1 MFPNVRLMIVAMFA
15 SIVAIGCGMG
25 MFAAFRVNHEPL
37 ARLHSGNPPL
47 QLVFGNGAPAPV
59 TDAATVPFGGRFQ
72 LNAPA
77 AKPVT
82 MLAPSDPALPTAP
95 ETEARSSSDAAAM
108 TPTAADADT
117 GQETNQ
123 QASQE
128 ASPATEQDTKK
139 DVAIDVAL
147 QSPADQAP
155 PAGPAGHD
163 VDPARDSTTS
173 TDAEASAKTVAK
185 TTPQTTTQIE
195 RKPAHRRVVKLRRPR
210 QLQAATAAQPSTLNF
225 TFAPS
230 YASAPQAAAQTS
242 PAPQVAKRRVAV
254 KRHRPTKQT
263 VAKEAADRPL
273 SAVQATSEIAPG
285 LTKAAAT
292 RF

>member
-95 ETEARSSSDAAAM
+95 ETEASSSSDAAAM
-108 TPTAADADT
+108 TPTAA
-117 GQETNQ
+117 
-123 QASQE
+123 